1 MGNSRRVV
9 VTGIGLVSSL
19 GIGTEP
25 NWTALCAGQS
35 GIAPIT
41 KFDAAQFATRIAGE
55 VKGFDPLRFIEKKD
69 VKKMD
74 VFIQYAIAA
83 SQFAMDDSGF
93 VITPEL
99 GPRVG
104 VFIASGIGGFTTI
117 EREHKA
123 LLEGGPRKI
132 SPFFIPSAIINL
144 AAGQV
149 SIRYGAKGPNS
160 ATCTACSASA
170 HAIGD
175 AFEIIRR
182 GDADVMI
189 AGGSEAAITPMGIG
203 GFGALRAL
211 STRNTEPERASRPF
225 DKDRD
230 GFVVGEGAGVVIL
243 EEHGLALR
251 RGARIY
257 AELVGYGMSADAY
270 HITAPSEDGDG
281 PFRVMN
287 QALTSAG
294 IQPSQ
299 VDYINAH
306 GTSTP
311 HGDKVE
317 SIAIRRTFGGHA
329 DKLAV
334 SSTKSM
340 TGHLLGAAGGLEA
353 GITVLADDQ
362 SGGGGRRMRSGLRAE
377 PEARGPDCLRAHQ
390 FVRLRRHQRRPAL
403 QALHDHFMKIAVC
416 IKQVP
421 TRDWQPRL
429 NDAKTWIREQD
440 ASYEMNEPDAYALE
454 EALRL
459 KEKHGGE
466 VVVCSAGPARVAQVI
481 REALARG
488 ADRAIHVEDDGLASA
503 DAFVIAWAL
512 GRAMKEER
520 FDLILTGLQSDDQ
533 GFAQTGVVLAE
544 RLGLPHATIVMEVVA
559 ASGSLRV
566 KRELEGGWFQWVTM
580 PLPAVLTIQSG
591 INQLRYATLKGIMAA
606 KKKEIRKAAPG
617 GADTTS
623 GAPPPRQKIVSLYVP
638 EKGKKTQIISGTPAE
653 AATELVK
660 KLREEARV
668 F

>member
-1 MGNSRRVV
+1 MTSTRRVV

-25 NWTALCAGQS
+25 NWAALCAGRS
-35 GIAPIT
+35 GIGPIT

-55 VKGFDPLRFIEKKD
+55 VKDFDPLQFIDRKD

-99 GPRVG
+99 GPRAG

-211 STRNTEPERASRPF
+211 STRNDEPERASRPF

-230 GFVVGEGAGVVIL
+230 GFVVGEGAGVLIL
-243 EEHGLALR
+243 EELDLAR
-251 RGARIY
+251 RRDARVY
-257 AELVGYGMSADAY
+257 AELVGYGMSADAH
-270 HITAPSEDGDG
+270 HITAPSDDGDG

-287 QALTSAG
+287 QALKSAG
-294 IQPSQ
+294 IAPARI
-299 VDYINAH
+299 DYINAH

-311 HGDKVE
+311 HGDKIE
-317 SIAIRRTFGGHA
+317 SLAIRRSFGGHA

-353 GITVLADDQ
+353 GITVLAVH
-362 SGGGGRRMRSGLRAE
+362 
-377 PEARGPDCLRAHQ
+377 HQ
-390 FVRLRRHQRRPAL
+390 VAPPTINLEMADEGCDL
-403 QALHDHFMKIAVC
+403 DY
-416 IKQVP
+416 VP
-421 TRDWQPRL
+421 NT
-429 NDAKTWIREQD
+429 
-440 ASYEMNEPDAYALE
+440 
-454 EALRL
+454 
-459 KEKHGGE
+459 
-466 VVVCSAGPARVAQVI
+466 
-481 REALARG
+481 
-488 ADRAIHVEDDGLASA
+488 
-503 DAFVIAWAL
+503 
-512 GRAMKEER
+512 
-520 FDLILTGLQSDDQ
+520 
-533 GFAQTGVVLAE
+533 
-544 RLGLPHATIVMEVVA
+544 
-559 ASGSLRV
+559 
-566 KRELEGGWFQWVTM
+566 KRELPIQYALSNSFGFGGT
-580 PLPAVLTIQSG
+580 
-591 INQLRYATLKGIMAA
+591 NAA
-606 KKKEIRKAAPG
+606 LLFKRF
-617 GADTTS
+617 
-623 GAPPPRQKIVSLYVP
+623 
-638 EKGKKTQIISGTPAE
+638 E
-653 AATELVK
+653 A
-660 KLREEARV
+660 
-668 F
+668 